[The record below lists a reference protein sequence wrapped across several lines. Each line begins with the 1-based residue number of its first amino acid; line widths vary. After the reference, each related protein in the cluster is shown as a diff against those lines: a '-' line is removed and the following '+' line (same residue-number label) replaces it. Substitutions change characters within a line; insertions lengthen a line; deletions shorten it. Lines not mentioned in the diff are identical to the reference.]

1 MPQFFTNK
9 RLMLLLLCIIILVAM
24 IGFSLKNDRN
34 ATWPEKFIGD
44 TTGVFQTIFHTPAQ
58 FVAGFF
64 ENIDDLKNTYDEN
77 ERLRKKLDGQTQ
89 YEAKLQELENENK
102 SLREQLGHLKSIRD
116 YNPILATV
124 IARNPDKYEWWNMI
138 TINKGAKHGVEK
150 DMAVTDEKGN
160 LLGKIKG
167 TKVNNFTSTVQLLS
181 ATDRNN
187 RISTIIAA
195 DKGKKTV
202 NGIINGYDSDKK
214 ALSMEIIEPDEE
226 RKVKKGDLVETS
238 GAGGVFPKG
247 LIIGKVIDVEPDSYG
262 LTKIAYVEPAA
273 DFYNIDNVI
282 VIDRTLDTAD
292 IDQMKEKK
300 KEKGS

>member
-58 FVAGFF
+58 FFAGFF
-64 ENIDDLKNTYDEN
+64 ENIEDLKNTYSEN

-102 SLREQLGHLKSIRD
+102 SLRKELGHLKSIKD
-116 YNPILATV
+116 YTPILATV
-124 IARNPDKYEWWNMI
+124 IARNPDKYEWWNLI
-138 TINKGAKHGVEK
+138 TINKGSKHGVEK
-150 DMAVTDEKGN
+150 DMAVTDENGN
-160 LLGKIKG
+160 LIGKIKS

-187 RISTIIAA
+187 RISTVIAA

-202 NGIINGYDSDKK
+202 NGIINGYDLDKK
-214 ALSMEIIEPDEE
+214 ALSMEIIEPDEDRE
-226 RKVKKGDLVETS
+226 VKKGDLVETS

-247 LIIGKVIDVEPDSYG
+247 LTIGKVTEVEPDSYG

-273 DFYNIDNVI
+273 DMYNLDNVI
-282 VIDRTLDTAD
+282 VVDRTLDTVD
-292 IDQMKEKK
+292 VDKMDDE
-300 KEKGS
+300 EEGS